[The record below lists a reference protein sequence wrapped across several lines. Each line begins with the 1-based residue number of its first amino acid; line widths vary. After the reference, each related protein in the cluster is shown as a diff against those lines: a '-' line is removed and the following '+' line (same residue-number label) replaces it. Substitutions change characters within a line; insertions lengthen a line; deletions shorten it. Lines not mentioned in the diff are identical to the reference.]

1 MTIIISADEIKEQLP
16 DYNPNEAE
24 TLHSQSAKL
33 ADKAFYE
40 SLKNSTEKEVIIMA
54 GGAASGK
61 TEFLNGYLLG
71 KYKKEIIFDTTLSTI
86 IGAKIKIKKIL
97 KLKKTPVIYF
107 ILPDSLKKAYSA
119 FLHRKRK
126 FHKKHFYFTHS
137 GSRKTLLHIAEKFPQ
152 VKIYIYN
159 SIYNNESIKLKFK
172 NIISNDLNNY
182 EFLEFLKKIQIDEK
196 NIENMVK

>member
-33 ADKAFYE
+33 ADKFFYQNLKY
-40 SLKNSTEKEVIIMA
+40 SLEKEVIIMA

-86 IGAKIKIKKIL
+86 IGAEIKIKKIL

-107 ILPDSLKKAYSA
+107 ILPEDLEKTYYA

-126 FHKKHFYFTHS
+126 FHKKHFHFTHS
-137 GSRKTLLHIAEKFPQ
+137 GSRKTLLHIAEKFSQ
-152 VKIYIYN
+152 VKINIYN
-159 SIYNNESIKLKFK
+159 SFYHKEGTKMHFKKL
-172 NIISNDLNNY
+172 ISNDLNNY
-182 EFLEFLKKIQIDEK
+182 EFLEILRKMQIDEK
-196 NIENMVK
+196 NIEDMVK